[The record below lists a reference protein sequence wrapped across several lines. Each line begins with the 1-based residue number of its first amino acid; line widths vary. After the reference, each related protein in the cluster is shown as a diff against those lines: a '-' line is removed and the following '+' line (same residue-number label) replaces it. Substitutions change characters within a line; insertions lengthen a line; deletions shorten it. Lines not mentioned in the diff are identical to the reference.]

1 MAQEE
6 RKTNGQAE
14 ESAAAGAP
22 PTDTKTAH
30 FDKLYSQYYQDV
42 FAFCYK
48 VLQSYAQA
56 MDVSARMWGRV
67 RNHGTE
73 NQHWQGDSIVLLRT
87 AARECIAYLR
97 ERGDEGQPDT
107 TAEDPAFLDAVNL
120 DVMELRDLAARAEED
135 ARVRQSM
142 RRLSPKQ
149 RVALVLKYHHRMPNP
164 DIAEILDCGM
174 GTALTHLRCALLM
187 AAPVF
192 SPEGAT

>member
-6 RKTNGQAE
+6 RKTNVDPEGGEGLDEIPARTTTFE
-14 ESAAAGAP
+14 
-22 PTDTKTAH
+22 
-30 FDKLYSQYYQDV
+30 KLYSQYYQDV

-56 MDVSARMWGRV
+56 MDVSARMWGRI
-67 RNHGTE
+67 RNRGAE
-73 NQHWQGDSIVLLRT
+73 NADWQGDSIVLLRT

-97 ERGDEGQPDT
+97 ERGDEGQPDAT
-107 TAEDPAFLDAVNL
+107 VEDPAFLDAINL

-135 ARVRQSM
+135 ARIRQAM
-142 RRLSPKQ
+142 RHLSPKQ

-187 AAPVF
+187 AAPIF
-192 SPEGAT
+192 SADGAA